1 MTHGGWL
8 VGKSF
13 INDALL
19 PVWDCPILYQ
29 GSNMDSFPSQSVYTL
44 VWVITPPPLPFILC
58 STLHLVISGTRSS
71 VHLLKTFKKSGTYI
85 YIYNKAALHSTVDLQ
100 SAPHTGKNIK
110 QALCNCIVIY
120 IKFITSHGSSTKS
133 PPWPPYAC
141 QLSWHNPAFSMLPI
155 RSCTFWNWTECIFS
169 LFFLP

>member
-1 MTHGGWL
+1 MFLKENDTWWMVGWEKFHQWCAITSVGLSNSLSGQQHG
-8 VGKSF
+8 
-13 INDALL
+13 
-19 PVWDCPILYQ
+19 Q
-29 GSNMDSFPSQSVYTL
+29 FPLTVSVHIGLSYY
-44 VWVITPPPLPFILC
+44 PPSLPFILC
-58 STLHLVISGTRSS
+58 SRHL
-71 VHLLKTFKKSGTYI
+71 KSPAPI

-110 QALCNCIVIY
+110 QALCNCIVMY

-133 PPWPPYAC
+133 PPRPPYAC